1 MPNHFIFISAGN
13 QEDPE
18 RSEEPEFVLEVLFM
32 ILDKNLNM
40 TDFYSVLQPKYSG
53 DKII

>member
-1 MPNHFIFISAGN
+1 MPNQNHFIFISAGN

-18 RSEEPEFVLEVLFM
+18 RSEDPEFVLEVLFM

-40 TDFYSVLQPKYSG
+40 TDFYSVLQPK
-53 DKII
+53 

>member
-1 MPNHFIFISAGN
+1 MPNQNHFIFISAGN
-13 QEDPE
+13 QEVSD
-18 RSEEPEFVLEVLFM
+18 FVLEVLFM
-32 ILDKNLNM
+32 ILDKNLNI